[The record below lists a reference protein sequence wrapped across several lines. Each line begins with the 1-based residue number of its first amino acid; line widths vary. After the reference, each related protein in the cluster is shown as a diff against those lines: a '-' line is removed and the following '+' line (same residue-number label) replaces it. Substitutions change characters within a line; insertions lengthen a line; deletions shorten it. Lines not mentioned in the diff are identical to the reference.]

1 MRDPQAGIFQPDT
14 THHHLLEYRLT
25 RGTTGDALREALRG
39 LHAPL
44 PFQAP
49 EDGPWCVIAFGPE
62 GLRTLGL
69 KVPLSPFAALDG
81 PRAAMPSTQRDVFV
95 WVHGGSA
102 GPVHDRARSLHAGLG
117 GIATLELE
125 ERGFVYHDS
134 RDLSGF
140 VDGSGNPKGDEAR
153 AAALVADGPQAG
165 GAYVLSQRWVH
176 DLAAFE
182 AVPVDEQERMI
193 GRTKP
198 DSVEFD
204 GDRMPADAHVA
215 RTDVS
220 EAKIFRRSMPIGGV
234 AEHGLYFLAFGC
246 DTERFDLLLR
256 RMLGLSE
263 DGITDRLFEFTQPRT
278 GSLWFAPPA
287 EELA

>member
-1 MRDPQAGIFQPDT
+1 MPDPQPGIFHPDT
-14 THHHLLEYRLT
+14 THHHLLEYRLSE
-25 RGTTGDALREALRG
+25 GTTSAALRQALQG

-44 PFQAP
+44 PFDDPAG
-49 EDGPWCVIAFGPE
+49 GPACVVAFGPA
-62 GLRTLGL
+62 GLTALGL
-69 KVPLSPFAALDG
+69 DVALSPFPDLAG
-81 PRAAMPSTQRDVFV
+81 PKASMPSTQRDVFV
-95 WVHGGSA
+95 WVHGQSA
-102 GPVHDRARSLHAGLG
+102 GPVHDRARLLHEGL
-117 GIATLELE
+117 AEVASLELE

-140 VDGSGNPKGDEAR
+140 VDGSGNPKGDKAR
-153 AAALVADGPQAG
+153 AAALLADGPLAG
-165 GAYVLSQRWVH
+165 GSYVLSQRWVH

-182 AVPVDEQERMI
+182 AHSIEEQERMI
-193 GRTKP
+193 GRTKS
-198 DSVEFD
+198 DSIEFE
-204 GDRMPADAHVA
+204 GDRMPDDAHVA

-256 RMLGLSE
+256 RMLGLTE
-263 DGITDRLFEFTQPRT
+263 DGITDRLFEFTRPTT

-287 EELA
+287 EKLA